1 LRWHGFY
8 MHIIPEVLMKNRQNK
23 RGFTLIELMI
33 VVVIIG
39 ILAALALPRFM
50 QASTRSK
57 QSEARLILKQIYTN
71 EQAHRQEAD
80 GFFIPG
86 AAASAASPLAF
97 RSILI
102 EIAPTARYTYTITG
116 DSNTFVA
123 TATCS
128 NLDDDL
134 ALDVWTID
142 QSGQMTCVSNDALN

>member
-1 LRWHGFY
+1 MNNWW
-8 MHIIPEVLMKNRQNK
+8 NK
-23 RGFTLIELMI
+23 RGFTLIELM
-33 VVVIIG
+33 VVIVIIG
-39 ILAALALPRFM
+39 VLAALAL
-50 QASTRSK
+50 ASFLKAAPKSK

-86 AAASAASPLAF
+86 AGASAANPLAF

-102 EIAPTARYTYTITG
+102 EIAPTARYTYTIAG

-128 NLDDDL
+128 NLDDD
-134 ALDVWTID
+134 ATLDVWTID
-142 QSGQMTCVSNDALN
+142 QTGLMTCVSDDATN